1 MGMSISLQILVFWF
15 VTVAIHIYL
24 NRKKSIFI
32 IFLLSWWFFWNYINS
47 LGITGL
53 FTLSQNTQNL
63 YFLFFGSSIVGAF
76 LFSLLPR
83 YRLIPKTFRRYSI
96 AINRHRRVILFFLGC
111 FVFPIVFF
119 FFLRALYLITTR
131 FTLVEYRS
139 EVFGLNT
146 GSSLLFFN
154 SKLISLFYFWVIN
167 PLQYMMIFFGVVR
180 RVLFKENSLVIL
192 TFITLVMDAVVMA
205 GRFSFHF
212 LLFLALLIYS
222 FEFILSKNTKT
233 LLRNTIYLASIFI
246 LLLLFALIVTF
257 IRDSSNLSGL
267 SKIFNLYV
275 LTYHTESFTILS
287 QELNN
292 PNSIVHDF
300 TIWKSFWGGLLK
312 YPIFLLNYFGMNL
325 VSEESIIGGYLHQ
338 SILVGYTEG
347 NKPIEL
353 NAFGSIFF
361 NIYRDGKQFGMVVY
375 GLLFGFCSILLAEGF
390 YRKNSV
396 YIVLLTAWCYIWVYG
411 IFQPYIDGAI
421 LPAILGSFLVAMTL
435 NLYRGRPRQY
445 L

>member
-1 MGMSISLQILVFWF
+1 MAISLQILFFWL
-15 VTVAIHIYL
+15 VSVSIHVYL
-24 NRKKSIFI
+24 NSKKSVFI
-32 IFLLSWWFFWNYINS
+32 IFLLSWWFFWNFINS

-76 LFSLLPR
+76 LFSLLPKDKW
-83 YRLIPKTFRRYSI
+83 IPRIFKKYSI
-96 AINRHRRVILFFLGC
+96 AINVYRRTILIFFSC

-119 FFLRALYLITTR
+119 FFVRALYLISTKY
-131 FTLVEYRS
+131 TLVEYRS

-154 SKLISLFYFWVIN
+154 SKLISLFYFWIIN

-180 RVLFKENSLVIL
+180 RVIFRENSLIVL
-192 TFITLVMDAVVMA
+192 TFITLVLDAVVMA

-212 LLFLALLIYS
+212 LLFLALLVYS
-222 FEFILSKNTKT
+222 FEYINSKNTKT
-233 LLRNTIYLASIFI
+233 LVKNTIYLASIFI
-246 LLLLFALIVTF
+246 LLLVCALIVTF
-257 IRDSSNLSGL
+257 MRDSSNLSAL

-287 QELNN
+287 QELKN
-292 PNSIVHDF
+292 PNSIIHDF
-300 TIWKSFWGGLLK
+300 TIYKSFWGGLLK

-325 VSEESIIGGYLHQ
+325 VSDESIIGGYLHQ
-338 SILVGYTEG
+338 NIVVGYTER
-347 NKPIEL
+347 NKAIEF

-361 NIYRDGKQFGMVVY
+361 NIYRDGKQYGMVVY
-375 GLLFGFCSILLAEGF
+375 GILFGFCSILFTEGF
-390 YRKNSV
+390 YRKNSL
-396 YIVLLTAWCYIWVYG
+396 YIILLTAWCYIWVYG
-411 IFQPYIDGAI
+411 IFQPFIDGAI
-421 LPAILGSFLVAMTL
+421 LPSIFGALLFAKLLSWFRKIS
-435 NLYRGRPRQY
+435 RQY

>member
-1 MGMSISLQILVFWF
+1 MTIPFQILIFWF
-15 VTVAIHIYL
+15 LCLAIHIFI
-24 NRKKSIFI
+24 NGKKSIFI
-32 IFLLSWWFFWNYINS
+32 IFLLSWWFFWNFINS

-63 YFLFFGSSIVGAF
+63 YFLFFGSSVMGAF

-83 YRLIPKTFRRYSI
+83 NKMIPKAFQEYSI
-96 AINRHRRVILFFLGC
+96 AINRHRRLIFIFLGC

-119 FFLRALYLITTR
+119 FFLRALYLIHTR
-131 FTLVEYRS
+131 FSLVEYRS

-146 GSSLLFFN
+146 GTSLLFFN

-180 RVLFKENSLVIL
+180 RVLFKENSLVVL

-212 LLFLALLIYS
+212 LLFLAILIYS
-222 FEFILSKNTKT
+222 FEFIQSKNTKT
-233 LLRNTIYLASIFI
+233 LLNNTIYLATIFI
-246 LLLLFALIVTF
+246 LLITGALIVTL
-257 IRDSSNLSGL
+257 IRDSSNLTAL

-292 PNSIVHDF
+292 PKSIVHDF

-312 YPIFLLNYFGMNL
+312 YPIFILNYFGMNF

-338 SILVGYTEG
+338 NIVVGYTDG

-361 NIYRDGKQFGMVVY
+361 NIYRDGKQYAIVVY
-375 GLLFGFCSILLAEGF
+375 GLFFGFFSILLTEGF
-390 YRKNSV
+390 FRKNSV

-421 LPAILGSFLVAMTL
+421 LPAILGSFLIAIVL
-435 NLYRGRPRQY
+435 NFYRGSYRQY